1 MITLEQLSIYLPYT
15 LKGVLTCSHEDDFYN
30 QDWADL
36 SKFQQ
41 GCIWQLA
48 GYTDPDLNVPLGEG
62 EYTGLLWRNETTY
75 VCFHSGIKPLLR
87 PLSKLTEVIEDGGI
101 KITPIEELGNY
112 AYNNLLTSPD
122 IEIIKKNIED
132 CEYWIIKKLASWHF
146 DLYSLI
152 EQGLA
157 EEIK

>member
-1 MITLEQLSIYLPYT
+1 MKTIPLEQLSIYLPHK

-62 EYTGLLWRNETTY
+62 EYTGLLWRDENTY
-75 VCFHSGIKPLLR
+75 VCFHSGIKPILH
-87 PLSKLTEVIEDGGI
+87 PLSKFKDINSESM
-101 KITPIEELGNY
+101 
-112 AYNNLLTSPD
+112 NNLGIDLQDQICINELANGWISAFNMPFSIIQIMAKNHID
-122 IEIIKKNIED
+122 IFN
-132 CEYWIIKKLASWHF
+132 WTG
-146 DLYSLI
+146 
-152 EQGLA
+152 QGLA
-157 EEIK
+157 EPIK